1 MPRATGRRGVS
12 LLRSASSGEAP
23 APLDGGG
30 RAAHPSGM
38 TTSRPEIA
46 IATSA
51 GVLRVVLSFDRP
63 AARRDLSGGADRPQ
77 AGAAEP
83 VATVH
88 FEGLALHRVAW
99 SGWVEVKLGGAPA
112 AGLSNLN
119 RVDRRPSDYD
129 QRDRVER
136 RIVAEVA
143 ARLEEILFGDLA
155 RETRAYE
162 RARAVE
168 AAEAEVAQARER
180 LARAE
185 AKLAAALAA

>member
-1 MPRATGRRGVS
+1 
-12 LLRSASSGEAP
+12 
-23 APLDGGG
+23 
-30 RAAHPSGM
+30 M
-38 TTSRPEIA
+38 TTSRPEIT

-51 GVLRVVLSFDRP
+51 GALRVVLSFDRP
-63 AARRDLSGGADRPQ
+63 AACRDDGAGRQQ

-119 RVDRRPSDYD
+119 RVDRRPSDYE

-143 ARLEEILFGDLA
+143 ARLKKILFGDLA

>member
-1 MPRATGRRGVS
+1 
-12 LLRSASSGEAP
+12 
-23 APLDGGG
+23 
-30 RAAHPSGM
+30 M
-38 TTSRPEIA
+38 TTSRPEIT

-51 GVLRVVLSFDRP
+51 GALRVVLSFDRP
-63 AARRDLSGGADRPQ
+63 AARRDGLSGGADRQQ

-99 SGWVEVKLGGAPA
+99 SGWVEVKLGGAPE

-119 RVDRRPSDYD
+119 RVDRRPSDYE

-143 ARLEEILFGDLA
+143 ARREEILFGDLA